1 MLRGGRG
8 LSAGVCA
15 LAAVLVLALGYAAL
29 SWWSEGGRA
38 LPPVGYLAT
47 LPLLLVAALVLA
59 GAWSVRRTVR
69 GRRASGPH
77 DGLRGFR
84 VLVLCQ
90 AAALTGAV
98 VAGWSVAHAFVG
110 RAALALQGL
119 GSDAAAALAVAACG
133 ILLVVA
139 GLVGQSW
146 CRLDEDPPGPSE
158 ASA

>member
-8 LSAGVCA
+8 LSVGLCA
-15 LAAVLVLALGYAAL
+15 LLAVLVLAIGYAAL
-29 SWWSEGGRA
+29 SWWSEGGRS
-38 LPPVGYLAT
+38 LPPVGYLAM
-47 LPLLLVAALVLA
+47 LPLVLVAALVLA

-98 VAGWSVAHAFVG
+98 VAGWSLAHALVA
-110 RAALALQGL
+110 RAGLALQGL
-119 GSDAAAALAVAACG
+119 GSDAAAALAVTAAG
-133 ILLVVA
+133 VLLVVA

-146 CRLDEDPPGPSE
+146 CRLDEDRTAPPAP
-158 ASA
+158 